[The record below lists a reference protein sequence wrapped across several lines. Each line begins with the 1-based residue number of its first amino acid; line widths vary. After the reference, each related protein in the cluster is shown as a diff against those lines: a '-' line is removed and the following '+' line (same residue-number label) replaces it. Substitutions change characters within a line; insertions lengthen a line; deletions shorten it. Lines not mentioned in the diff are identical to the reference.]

1 MREGLVII
9 PQQDNAGHSLKQ
21 LRDKA
26 ALKLTQSF
34 GGVTIRNAEGLWSDN
49 AGKLYNEPVWE
60 LVTAYNP
67 SHANNAVLRDLADTI
82 GHEGKQ
88 KAVYVRYAN
97 GDVEVRDT
105 GAALAA

>member
-1 MREGLVII
+1 MREGLLVI
-9 PQQDNAGHSLKQ
+9 PQADNSGHSLSS

-34 GGVTIRNAEGLWSDN
+34 GGVTIRNAEGLWSDQ
-49 AGKLYNEPVWE
+49 AGKLYREPVWE

-67 SHANNAVLRDLADTI
+67 SHSNNAILRDLADNV
-82 GHEGKQ
+82 GREGKQ

-105 GAALAA
+105 AHQLAA